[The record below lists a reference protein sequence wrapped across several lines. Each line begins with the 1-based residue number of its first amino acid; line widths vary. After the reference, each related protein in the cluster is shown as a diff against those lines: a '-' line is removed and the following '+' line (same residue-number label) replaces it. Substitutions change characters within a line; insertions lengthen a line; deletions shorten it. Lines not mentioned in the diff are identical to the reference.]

1 MTEQMAIEYMKNE
14 VMCIEKA
21 SHCDRDCLKCELVK
35 EERPLLESFA
45 TAIKALEEIQ
55 QYRAIEIVNKVAE
68 EYKQEVC
75 EWKEDDKFS
84 WHLKSPHEHLS
95 IVDAEKILY
104 KYYPYCG
111 KKIKVIE

>member
-21 SHCDRDCLKCELVK
+21 SHCDRNCLKCELVK

-75 EWKEDDKFS
+75 EWKWGIDYAQVQCMGD
-84 WHLKSPHEHLS
+84 
-95 IVDAEKILY
+95 KILFDSRRLFTY
-104 KYYPYCG
+104 CPYCG
-111 KKIKVIE
+111 KKIKVIK